1 MKMELKFVSVR
12 TAAKMLGR
20 KVRTIRDWIYKGKI
34 DAVKSSNGYRW
45 MIFLDEV
52 NRILEQEKE
61 FDAIFAEGK
70 QDAD

>member
-1 MKMELKFVSVR
+1 MGMEPKFVSVR
-12 TAAKMLGR
+12 TAAKMLGK

-52 NRILEQEKE
+52 NRILGE
-61 FDAIFAEGK
+61 DAEVENAE
-70 QDAD
+70 

>member
-1 MKMELKFVSVR
+1 MGMEPKFVSVR
-12 TAAKMLGR
+12 TAAKMLGK

-52 NRILEQEKE
+52 NRILGE
-61 FDAIFAEGK
+61 DAEVEN
-70 QDAD
+70 AD

>member
-1 MKMELKFVSVR
+1 MGMEPKFVSVR
-12 TAAKMLGR
+12 TAAKMLGK

-52 NRILEQEKE
+52 NRILGE
-61 FDAIFAEGK
+61 DAEVENAY
-70 QDAD
+70 